1 MYTRV
6 GPLLTE
12 TLDREPEA
20 VAAELWLRFPP
31 SFSADEREEFA
42 LAWIGRTGSLVNS
55 HYDDAQGVLRIEGPR
70 RVVENLIEDPL
81 VLLAMAPK
89 AERDAAGIV
98 VPELPR

>member
-1 MYTRV
+1 
-6 GPLLTE
+6 
-12 TLDREPEA
+12 
-20 VAAELWLRFPP
+20 
-31 SFSADEREEFA
+31 
-42 LAWIGRTGSLVNS
+42 VNS